1 LDKASGLVRIAVL
14 ICFLGLIVLTQR
26 FWFLGAWHGIEKVSR
41 PITRHMLQG
50 LWIGALALF
59 VGTFFNRLIEH
70 FFAQGLGEWTVG
82 MARVWL
88 VASFFAFF
96 AVQLV
101 GAVGWSS
108 HAVTKLISP
117 QNTFEPRRRDF
128 FRYAAYLA
136 ASVPFFAATYGFATG
151 RLKYKV
157 QKVDVPIAN
166 LPKEL
171 DGLKIV
177 QLSDIHIGDFM
188 PQDEVR
194 RAVAMA
200 NDLKP
205 DLAVVT
211 GDFVSDE
218 NDPLEA
224 CIAELSKLR
233 APLGTWGCNGNH
245 EIYAGAEGASQQL
258 FSQYGMRLL
267 RQENTQL
274 EFQGGKFN
282 LIGVDYQRDHMT
294 SGPHGIML
302 QGIEPLV
309 RQDMPNV
316 LLSHN
321 PNSFKRAAELGI
333 ELSLAGHTHGGQ
345 VKFEIVDHSVSP
357 ARLIT
362 EFVAGLYDLPSGNG
376 AAQASVENG
385 SSGKKSF
392 LYVNRGLGTFGM
404 PVRIGVPP
412 EITLL
417 TLRKVGLSS

>member
-1 LDKASGLVRIAVL
+1 LDKASGLIRLSVL
-14 ICFLGLIVLTQR
+14 LCFLALIILTQR
-26 FWFLGAWHGIEKVSR
+26 FWFLGAWHWIDKISR
-41 PITRHMLQG
+41 PASRHLLQG
-50 LWIGALALF
+50 LWISTLVLF
-59 VGTFFNRLIEH
+59 IGTFFNRLIQH
-70 FFAQGLGEWTVG
+70 FFVRGLGEWTIGV
-82 MARVWL
+82 ARVWL

-101 GAVGWSS
+101 GAVGWTS
-108 HAVTKLISP
+108 HAVTERFSRQP
-117 QNTFEPRRRDF
+117 SNFEAGRRNF

-136 ASVPFFAATYGFATG
+136 ASVPFLAATYGFAAG

-157 QKVDVPIAN
+157 QKVDVKIAD

-171 DGLKIV
+171 DGLKIA

-188 PQDEVR
+188 PRDEIR
-194 RAVAMA
+194 RAVEMA
-200 NDLKP
+200 NDLKA

-218 NDPLEA
+218 NDPLEV

-245 EIYAGAEGASQQL
+245 EIYAGAEDSSQQL
-258 FSQYGMRLL
+258 FLQYGMRLL
-267 RQENTQL
+267 RQENTQV
-274 EFQGGKFN
+274 EYRGGKLN

-294 SGPHGIML
+294 PGPHGTML
-302 QGIEPLV
+302 QGIEPLI
-309 RQDMPNV
+309 RRDMPNV

-321 PNSFKRAAELGI
+321 PNSFERAAELGI

-345 VKFEIVDHSVSP
+345 VQFEIVDHSVSP

-362 EFVAGLYDLPSGNG
+362 EFVAGLYQLPFGNG
-376 AAQASVENG
+376 AAQRSGNPEG
-385 SSGKKSF
+385 SGKKAF

-417 TLRKVGLSS
+417 TLRAA